1 MEKEKQILQSW
12 AANAGNW
19 IGLIDSEAI
28 ESRKLVTNQAIF
40 EAVSAHRPGNVL
52 DLGCGEGWLTRALNA
67 RGIST
72 CGVDGSEALIA
83 NARAKDGGRYEV
95 ATYENIIAGVPLDR
109 EPFDGIVLN
118 FALFTRE
125 STEDL
130 LAELRRRLLPGGR
143 LFIQTLHP
151 FNLLAGE
158 QPYESHWK
166 SNSWDGLPGAFTQPH
181 EWYCRTLGDWVS
193 LFARLDYRLLEL
205 REPLHPRSGKP
216 VSMIMVLGR

>member
-1 MEKEKQILQSW
+1 MEKEQQILQSW
-12 AANAGNW
+12 VANAGNW
-19 IGLIDSEAI
+19 IELIDSEAI
-28 ESRKLVTNQAIF
+28 ESRKLVTNQAIVD
-40 EAVSAHRPGNVL
+40 AVSAHRPGNVL

-67 RGIST
+67 LGIPATGADAS
-72 CGVDGSEALIA
+72 GELIA
-83 NARAKDGGRYEV
+83 NARTKSSDRFQVVSYE
-95 ATYENIIAGVPLDR
+95 AIIAGAPLER

-158 QPYESHWK
+158 QSYESHWK

-216 VSMIMVLGR
+216 ASMIMVLGR